1 MPRKLRPPRLEQ
13 DDATRIWRVV
23 WFDQLKRQ
31 SRRLSLET
39 EDAAEAERRFANFL
53 LDKRDADATAGRGAL
68 TVGAAL
74 DLYWTEH
81 ATARRRDGSPKVID
95 QARIEVTIRN
105 LKLGLAGK
113 AVESLGE
120 ADVTAYSQ
128 KRAAGVLGY
137 AQGGQSGPKPVKDGT
152 IRRELQTLVAALNWN
167 REAGRLLK
175 VPKIDVGTPP
185 PARFRVLTPAEWF
198 KLRLAAWP
206 DQLTGEPVT
215 IVGQDQ
221 SGRILREEIRTV
233 GRYPRLYRFL
243 MIAMHAP
250 ARRRAIEG
258 LMWTQV
264 DRTARIIDFNPP
276 GARQSNKRR
285 PIVPINDAL
294 WPVLERAF
302 REKTSLHVLD
312 HPGSI
317 RTSFENALERA
328 GLTGTGITIH
338 TLRHTHATWSLAA
351 GTDPWKV
358 AGMLG
363 DSVQT
368 VLRNY
373 GHHHPD
379 YLREAAN
386 FGVKVREAGEG

>member
-13 DDATRIWRVV
+13 DDSTGIWRVA
-23 WFDQLKRQ
+23 WFDRDKRQ
-31 SRRLSLET
+31 TRRLSLET
-39 EDAAEAERRFANFL
+39 EDAAEAERRFASFL
-53 LDKRDADATAGRGAL
+53 LDKRDADAFAGRDAL

-81 ATARRRDGSPKVID
+81 ATARRRDGAPKVID
-95 QARIEVTIRN
+95 QARIEITIRN

-113 AVESLGE
+113 AVHELSE
-120 ADVTAYSQ
+120 ADVTSYSRD
-128 KRAAGVLGY
+128 RAGGVLGY
-137 AQGGQSGPKPVKDGT
+137 AQGGQKAIRKVKDGT
-152 IRRELQTLVAALNWN
+152 IRRELQTLVAALHHCA
-167 REAGRLLK
+167 RTGRL
-175 VPKIDVGTPP
+175 VGFDFTKIDVGDAP
-185 PARFRVLTPAEWF
+185 PARFRVLTTREWID
-198 KLRLAAWP
+198 LRAAAHGTLP
-206 DQLTGEPVT
+206 ERL
-215 IVGQDQ
+215 
-221 SGRILREEIRTV
+221 
-233 GRYPRLYRFL
+233 PRLYRFL
-243 MIAMHAP
+243 MIALHAP
-250 ARRRAIEG
+250 ARRRAIER

-264 DRTARIIDFNPP
+264 DRQARIIDFNPP

-294 WPVLERAF
+294 WPILERAF
-302 REKTSLHVLD
+302 REKTSLYVLD

-328 GLTGTGITIH
+328 GLTGTGVTIH

-368 VLRNY
+368 VLRSY

-386 FGVKVREAGEG
+386 FGVKSRTETGS

>member
-39 EDAAEAERRFANFL
+39 EDAAEAERRFATFL
-53 LDKRDADATAGRGAL
+53 LDKRDADATAGRGSL

-81 ATARRRDGSPKVID
+81 ATARRRDGSPKVLD
-95 QARIEVTIRN
+95 QARIEITIRN

-113 AVESLGE
+113 AVESLCE

-128 KRAAGVLGY
+128 KRASGVLGY
-137 AQGGQSGPKPVKDGT
+137 AQGGQQALKPVKDGT

-185 PARFRVLTPAEWF
+185 PARFRVLTPAEWGA
-198 KLRLAAWP
+198 LLAEAGADWRSLQGRL
-206 DQLTGEPVT
+206 Q
-215 IVGQDQ
+215 
-221 SGRILREEIRTV
+221 
-233 GRYPRLYRFL
+233 RLYRFL
-243 MIAMHAP
+243 MIALHAP

-264 DRTARIIDFNPP
+264 DRTARVIDFNPP

-302 REKTSLHVLD
+302 REKTSLYVLD

-317 RTSFENALERA
+317 RTSFENALDRA
-328 GLTGTGITIH
+328 GLAGTGVTIH